1 MFARENGMKKWVLL
15 AAVGVVAG
23 LMACAT
29 SQAPEGAAATG
40 ADRLSS
46 LSVTSDGEST
56 LVTFVGVR
64 DADVVV
70 GEHSDPWSLSVELG
84 DVPMANAMSPVAV
97 YDGLVDQVSA
107 SSFVDDGGATATRVE
122 IALAREAAHDVE
134 VTEDGVAVRI
144 FASDGEHTAEA
155 SEADADESSDV
166 WGEDAAPMDAAFEPA
181 SAATPPAASALSDVR
196 VEAVDGGVVVH
207 LVADGAIGEM
217 QTFVLESPDRL
228 VVDLPGLAST
238 VKQGRVQSD
247 SSVVSSVRVGAHADK
262 VRVVMDGGSDA
273 MGFQAKHLAPAPDGL
288 FVSVGE
294 GEALESALAAA
305 LAASES
311 KWAASA
317 PTEVAMET
325 ESAPASPAA
334 ELDEEPGFAIESVR
348 DDESSSA
355 TDEPTATQAEVVT
368 VFGVEYESDAANQ
381 VERIAIVASGAID
394 HDWVAPD
401 AETVVI
407 RLPHAVISKEA
418 EGRIAPR
425 EGSPLSLI
433 SVFQQPDVEPAEV
446 RIVVKRTANLVPTI
460 ASMGSNVLVE
470 FPAPAMAPPAAVAR
484 ATESDELEVA
494 AADELEAVASV
505 DPTEPQMPT
514 SPSVVEDDLPMI
526 EDVAVATPVVAVAEE
541 LPLAA
546 VSSASSPPASLEPP
560 AAIEVLQEGGLI
572 DGKQYRGR
580 RISLDFKDVAIA
592 DVLRLIAEVS
602 DLNIISGDEV
612 QGNVSIRLV
621 DVPWDQALDVILLTK
636 GLGFV
641 RVGNVLRIA
650 PADVL
655 AQEEE
660 VRLQERRAKEKL
672 EDLVVKLIPV
682 NYGDVKSMQGLVKRL
697 LTSRGSV
704 NLDERTSTLIV
715 KDIASVVDEAT
726 ALVGAVDTE
735 TPQVMI
741 EAKIVEAKLEFS
753 RELGSVWSV
762 GRNQLTDPFDSS
774 SPIDATLGSKDFRWA
789 PSNFRSLSNSNN
801 VSFLNNITATPTGLL
816 NLSAFILDEQFN
828 LDVQLQAAEESGN
841 GKVVSSPRVVTLDNT
856 EAEVEQGVSIPFQT
870 FENGDAKLEF
880 IDAVLSLKVT
890 PHITS
895 NKSIIMKIEVTRDAP
910 DATVPTPT
918 GSPAIAKNQAKTETL
933 VKDGQTLVMGG
944 IYTIDKAL
952 RQTRV
957 PYLHRIPI
965 FGTAF
970 KSKEVDD
977 SRQELL
983 IFVTPRIVVQPEM
996 AS

>member
-1 MFARENGMKKWVLL
+1 MFARENAMKKMVLL
-15 AAVGVVAG
+15 AAFGAVVGLV
-23 LMACAT
+23 ACAT
-29 SQAPEGAAATG
+29 SKAPESPEATAA
-40 ADRLSS
+40 DMLSS

-56 LVTFVGVR
+56 LVTLVGVR
-64 DADVVV
+64 DADVFVN
-70 GEHSDPWSLSVELG
+70 EHSEPWSLSIDLG
-84 DVPMANAMSPVAV
+84 EVPLASALSPVAV

-107 SSFVDDGGATATRVE
+107 ASFVDDEGATSTRVE
-122 IALAREAAHDVE
+122 IALAHEATHDVE
-134 VTEDGVAVRI
+134 VTENGVAVRV
-144 FASDGEHTAEA
+144 FAGSTDASLGESA
-155 SEADADESSDV
+155 STSSEDV
-166 WGEDAAPMDAAFEPA
+166 WGQDAQPVEDSTTSELVAEVVAAPAPN
-181 SAATPPAASALSDVR
+181 ATTLTDVR
-196 VEAVDGGVVVH
+196 VEGVEGGVLVH
-207 LVADGAIGEM
+207 LVADGAIGATE
-217 QTFVLESPDRL
+217 TFVLSGPDRL
-228 VVDLPGLAST
+228 VVDLPGLASK
-238 VKQGRVQSD
+238 VKSPRVESAND
-247 SSVVSSVRVGAHADK
+247 FVASVRVGAHADK
-262 VRVVMDGGSDA
+262 VRVVMDGGSA
-273 MGFQAKHLAPAPDGL
+273 AAGFQAKHVAPAADGL

-294 GEALESALAAA
+294 GDAVEQALSAA
-305 LAASES
+305 LAASQSQFATAAMPHSTEMDSSPASPSLES
-311 KWAASA
+311 SDGELAASEPESATEVVEPVAASA
-317 PTEVAMET
+317 EA
-325 ESAPASPAA
+325 
-334 ELDEEPGFAIESVR
+334 
-348 DDESSSA
+348 
-355 TDEPTATQAEVVT
+355 VT
-368 VFGVEYESDAANQ
+368 VFGVEYEADVAAG
-381 VERIAIVASGAID
+381 VERIAVVASGAVK

-401 AETVVI
+401 AETVVV
-407 RLPHAVISKEA
+407 RLPNAVISKEA
-418 EGRIAPR
+418 EGRIAPS
-425 EGSPLSLI
+425 EGSALSLI
-433 SVFQQPDVEPAEV
+433 SVFQQPDVTPAEV
-446 RIVVKRTANLVPTI
+446 RIVIKRPANLVPTI
-460 ASMGSNVLVE
+460 AALGSNVVIE
-470 FPAPAMAPPAAVAR
+470 FPASDLTPPAAVATR
-484 ATESDELEVA
+484 ETDEESATA
-494 AADELEAVASV
+494 ALDA
-505 DPTEPQMPT
+505 TEPQMPT
-514 SPSVVEDDLPMI
+514 APSVDDSDLPMLD
-526 EDVAVATPVVAVAEE
+526 DVAAVEPAVAVAESFAFDE
-541 LPLAA
+541 PAGA
-546 VSSASSPPASLEPP
+546 QAGPASLEPP

-580 RISLDFKDVAIA
+580 RVSLDFKDVVIA

-697 LTSRGSV
+697 LTARGSV
-704 NLDERTSTLIV
+704 NIDERTSTLIV

-762 GRNQLTDPFDSS
+762 GRNQRVDPFDSAS
-774 SPIDATLGSKDFRWA
+774 AIDSTLGSNDFRWA
-789 PSNFRSLSNSNN
+789 PSNFRSLSQANN

-944 IYTIDKAL
+944 IYTIDKAV

-983 IFVTPRIVVQPEM
+983 IFVTPRIVLQP
-996 AS
+996 AQG